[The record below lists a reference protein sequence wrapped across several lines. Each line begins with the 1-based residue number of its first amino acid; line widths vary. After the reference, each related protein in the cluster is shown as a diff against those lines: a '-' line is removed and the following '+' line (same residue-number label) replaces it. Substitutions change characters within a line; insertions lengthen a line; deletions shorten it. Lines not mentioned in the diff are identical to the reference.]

1 MLLLHLSN
9 HKNLINNN
17 ITDFYLMLSLHPER
31 APLILTGP
39 RMHLTEVQPMKPSC
53 KDVTQ

>member
-17 ITDFYLMLSLHPER
+17 ITDFYLMPSLHPER